1 MRGVDLKLD
10 AIFVYYKRLAKVR
23 NFVEENY
30 QNRITLE
37 CAAGIAGLE
46 SKYFSAFFHKKTGIC
61 FRQWLS
67 GYRVNQAITRIR
79 AQNYSI
85 TEVAYLVGFQ
95 DLRTFERAFKSH
107 VGMTPSRF
115 KKSVQD
121 GMHCE

>member
-1 MRGVDLKLD
+1 MRGADLKLD

-37 CAAGIAGLE
+37 RAAGIAGLE

-61 FRQWLS
+61 FRYWLS
-67 GYRVNQAITRIR
+67 GYRVNQAIVRISD
-79 AQNYSI
+79 QNYSI
-85 TEVAYLVGFQ
+85 TEVAYMVGFH

-107 VGMTPSRF
+107 IGMTPSQF

-121 GMHCE
+121 VIHGA